1 MTFSTREVTARLVNG
16 EIIFW
21 TGEVNRRDA
30 SQNPVVGLFDGCF
43 ACQGFPL
50 IDLDE
55 ATPLRITLLN
65 QIALHLKHF
74 ITGSLSLARE

>member
-16 EIIFW
+16 EIILW
-21 TGEVNRRDA
+21 AGEVNCRDA
-30 SQNPVVGLFDGCF
+30 SENPVVGLLEGGF
-43 ACQGFPL
+43 ACQGLPL
-50 IDLDE
+50 IDLDQ
-55 ATPLRITLLN
+55 ATPLWITLLN

>member
-16 EIIFW
+16 EIILW
-21 TGEVNRRDA
+21 AGEVNCRDA
-30 SQNPVVGLFDGCF
+30 SENSVVGLFDGCF
-43 ACQGFPL
+43 ACQGLPL

-65 QIALHLKHF
+65 
-74 ITGSLSLARE
+74 